1 MTGKYDSIES
11 LLQAVKTDQLS
22 ISEAKV
28 ELNQYDELGFAKID
42 LHRRKRQGFPEVIF
56 GEGKTE
62 QQLVKIIHSLILH
75 EETILI
81 TRVNNE
87 KANFICETY
96 PQLVY
101 HATAQIVCTSL
112 EHITKTQRQAAI
124 ICAGT
129 SDLPVAEEA
138 AITAEVMG
146 ISVKR
151 FNDVGVSGIHRLF
164 AHIDDIRNCNVS
176 VVIAGMEGALASVV
190 AGLVDHPVYAV
201 PTSVGYGANLN
212 GVTTLLSMIN
222 SCAPGSS
229 VLNIDNGF
237 GGGYNAAMI
246 VNMLEQHSGME

>member
-1 MTGKYDSIES
+1 SIES

-87 KANFICETY
+87 KANFSCETY
-96 PQLVY
+96 PQMVY
-101 HATAQIVCTSL
+101 HVTAQIVSSSL
-112 EHITKTQRQAAI
+112 EHISKTQRHAAS

-129 SDLPVAEEA
+129 SDLTVAEERA
-138 AITAEVMG
+138 
-146 ISVKR
+146 
-151 FNDVGVSGIHRLF
+151 
-164 AHIDDIRNCNVS
+164 VS
-176 VVIAGMEGALASVV
+176 VEV
-190 AGLVDHPVYAV
+190 
-201 PTSVGYGANLN
+201 
-212 GVTTLLSMIN
+212 
-222 SCAPGSS
+222 
-229 VLNIDNGF
+229 
-237 GGGYNAAMI
+237 
-246 VNMLEQHSGME
+246 